1 MTIRGG
7 RGARLLTAALLGVV
21 LAGCGDFVI
30 VAAPAATPPQA
41 ALPSLPPI
49 GFNHRYGNNPV
60 AAADGF
66 DLERTLYSQQ
76 AFWEVGL
83 RTDPQLAGFVD
94 RSDPHAV
101 AQARASATTLVISLA
116 TERIQTI
123 RGMLAFPTDAGQQQ
137 YCQAILDHLRALGY
151 SKLTKITLLV
161 FFTEQDEHAVLSW
174 TSAGGYS
181 FKVNDGDLRGNGILA
196 GPVVTPLPEPG

>member
-1 MTIRGG
+1 MTTR
-7 RGARLLTAALLGVV
+7 RRLALLVAAVAVAVSLG
-21 LAGCGDFVI
+21 GCGDFVI
-30 VAAPAATPPQA
+30 DAAPAATPAPA

-66 DLERTLYSQQ
+66 DLERLLFSQQ

-94 RSDPHAV
+94 RSDSNAV
-101 AQARASATTLVISLA
+101 ARARDGATTLVLSLA

-123 RGMLAFPTDAGQQQ
+123 RAMLAFPTDAEQEQ
-137 YCQAILDHLRALGY
+137 YCVAILGHLRALGY
-151 SKLTKITLLV
+151 DRLTKVTLLV

-174 TSAGGYS
+174 TSRGGYS
-181 FKVNDGDLRGNGILA
+181 FKVNDGDLHGNGILA
-196 GPVVTPLPEPG
+196 GPVVTPLPSPG